1 MINFKNKTS
10 IAITILMTL
19 TIAVTLVAL
28 PVANAH
34 DPPWTI
40 ASYAYIV
47 PAPNPVGVGQTAAII
62 MWIDTPLPNS
72 AVQNDVRRHDYK
84 LTITKPDGSTEVITW
99 PVVDDTTSVQA
110 YQYTP
115 DAVGV
120 YTLKFEYAQQVYR
133 FTDTNL
139 AYTNDTFSA
148 ASKTTTLT
156 VQEEP
161 LPAATSS
168 YPLPAEYWTR
178 PIEGQNTDWYTV
190 SSNFLGRPYTPG
202 AGAGYGMPGN
212 IQPYGPAP
220 NSAHVMWTKPIQYG
234 GVVGGEGVG
243 INGNVFYTGGSYNV
257 RYSNP
262 LIMYGTLYYQE
273 PYGNSG
279 SGGAYVAVD
288 LRTGAEL
295 WRINT
300 TATGT
305 NLVPSFGYLYDYES
319 PNQHGILPNGLLIA
333 TSGSSWRAYD
343 PRTGILTPMEIT
355 NVPSGNGIAGPQG
368 EYIKYVLTNSGSSAN
383 PNWYLAQWNSSRV
396 FGGGSGLSP
405 ANWYSGKVPANC
417 PIVPGPSGSNNN
429 WNGSM
434 WVTSS
439 VRSSQGYASVT
450 TPAYDWNVSV
460 TLTPGTWSVAG
471 DFLSSAIL
479 ADLDN
484 IVLLIQGGLGVHP
497 GDYAPGAAV
506 PAMGASI
513 TAVNLDVSKGV
524 RGSNLWTEFYPP
536 APGNNT
542 RGIQGFDPENEV
554 FIFWDK
560 EDLILQG
567 YSLTNGKFLWK
578 TDPAND
584 WMFMPNSVLV
594 AYSKAYW
601 TGYGGI
607 TYCYDTKS
615 GDLLWTYGDGG
626 VGNSTDSGLETP
638 WGRYPTFVDIIAD
651 GKVYLSSTEHS
662 PNTPL
667 YKNALFRCINAT
679 TGEEIWTLMGYATN
693 MYGGTDAI
701 ADGYLAFLNCYDM
714 QIYSV
719 GKGPSAMKVEA
730 PTTAVTLGSS
740 LVIRGTVTDIAAGT
754 KQQEQAARF
763 PNGVPAV
770 SDASQGA
777 WMEYVYMQKPRPM
790 DAIGVPITLS
800 VVDANGN
807 YRDIGMTT
815 SDADGFFAFTWKPD
829 IEGQYVVYANFV
841 GSESYWPSH
850 AVTAFSVDPA
860 PATPAPT
867 QASTISMAD
876 TYLLPGIV
884 SIIIVIVIIGAI
896 IILML
901 RKRP

>member
-1 MINFKNKTS
+1 LPKIIGEKRMINFKNKTS

-28 PVANAH
+28 PAANAH

-84 LTITKPDGSTEVITW
+84 LTITKPDGSTEVKTW

-120 YTLKFEYAQQVYR
+120 YTLKFEYAQQVCR

-202 AGAGYGMPGN
+202 AGAVYGMPGN

-220 NSAHVMWTKPIQYG
+220 NSAHLMWTKPIQYG

-305 NLVPSFGYLYDYES
+305 NLIPSFGYLYDYES

-383 PNWYLAQWNSSRV
+383 PNWYLAQWNSSNV

-429 WNGSM
+429 WNGSH

-439 VRSSQGYASVT
+439 VRASQGYQAVS
-450 TPAYDWNVSV
+450 TPSFDWNVS
-460 TLTPGTWSVAG
+460 TPWSVGMSSISVQEVVLGEYVFGRNGSHPLGTGGPRFDYPSPVTIWAASLRPGSEGQLIYMKNIDTIPNPPDGGEIMMELAG
-471 DFLSSAIL
+471 E
-479 ADLDN
+479 
-484 IVLLIQGGLGVHP
+484 GV
-497 GDYAPGAAV
+497 AV
-506 PAMGASI
+506 FVKLFERQWIGYD
-513 TAVNLDVSKGV
+513 TQTGNK
-524 RGSNLWTEFYPP
+524 LWE
-536 APGNNT
+536 
-542 RGIQGFDPENEV
+542 
-554 FIFWDK
+554 
-560 EDLILQG
+560 
-567 YSLTNGKFLWK
+567 
-578 TDPAND
+578 TDPPEAEFNP
-584 WMFMPNSVLV
+584 FGY
-594 AYSKAYW
+594 YSFPSLIH
-601 TGYGGI
+601 TE
-607 TYCYDTKS
+607 S
-615 GDLLWTYGDGG
+615 
-626 VGNSTDSGLETP
+626 ET
-638 WGRYPTFVDIIAD
+638 IAD
-651 GKVYLSSTEHS
+651 GKLFTGGYTGAVHCYDLYTGELLWRYEDYTGRTVFPYFTLMLGPVADGKIYIGTHEHS
-662 PNTPL
+662 ADTPL
-667 YKNALFRCINAT
+667 FKGNKVRALNVT
-679 TGEEIWTLMGYATN
+679 DGSEIWA
-693 MYGGTDAI
+693 MYGWAHPYTFAV
-701 ADGYLAFLNCYDM
+701 ADDTLIYWNNYDH
-714 QIYSV
+714 QVYAV
-719 GKGPSAMKVEA
+719 AKGPTTMTLQA
-730 PTTAVTLGSS
+730 PNAAISNGQS
-740 LVIRGTVTDIAAGT
+740 LVVSGTIMDISAGAS
-754 KQQEQAARF
+754 QEEQSRRF
-763 PNGVPAV
+763 PNGIPAV
-770 SDASQGA
+770 SEESMAG
-777 WMEYVYMQKPRPM
+777 WMEYVYMQKARPM
-790 DAIGVPITLS
+790 DTVGVPITLS
-800 VVDANGN
+800 VVDTNGN
-807 YRDIGMTT
+807 YRDIGQTT
-815 SDADGFFAFTWKPD
+815 SDADGFFAFNWMPD
-829 IEGQYVVYANFV
+829 IDGQYTVYASFA
-841 GSESYWPSH
+841 GSEGYWPSH
-850 AVTAFSVDPA
+850 AVASFAVDPA
-860 PATPAPT
+860 APT
-867 QASTISMAD
+867 PPPTEAPAESVAD
-876 TYLLPGIV
+876 MYFVPAVAG
-884 SIIIVIVIIGAI
+884 IIVAIVVVGLLLA
-896 IILML
+896 LLLL